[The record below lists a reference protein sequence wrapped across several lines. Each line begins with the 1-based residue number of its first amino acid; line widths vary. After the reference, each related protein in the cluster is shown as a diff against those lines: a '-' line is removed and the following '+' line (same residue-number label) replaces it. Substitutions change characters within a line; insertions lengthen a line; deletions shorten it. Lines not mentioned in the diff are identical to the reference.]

1 MDRLRPPGLAVSP
14 MARVLLKE
22 ETLDAAYLPSRLVRR
37 EKELELTYRR
47 YREALAKGLPYH
59 LLLTGGVGSG
69 KTALARRLAADLERG
84 GRLANLPVKS
94 AYVNCWRRAS
104 DRTVMLDL
112 LRTVHVSLPDRGY
125 SLSEML
131 DVFEQGIRRNPQHL
145 LVLLDEASSLVRQ
158 ETKLVYLLSRSQEVE
173 LGSISLVLIAVED
186 LFPYLDPASRSSF
199 GVTHRLSLAP
209 YDRAA
214 LVDILAARA
223 ELALTAGS
231 YDRDVLDQIARI
243 AAPNGD
249 ARFALELLAG
259 AAHAAEDDGARAISS
274 EHVRRAKGSLLPTV
288 SETQLE
294 ALSTNQ
300 LGVLLSLSRTLK
312 GRGSSTASQKL
323 RATHAALLEE
333 LRAPAMS
340 RTTFWRTLKELER
353 DGLVSLET
361 GGSGES
367 SQVAMDE
374 LPASYLATLLEERLG
389 RGRAGKR

>member
-1 MDRLRPPGLAVSP
+1 VPSILVR
-14 MARVLLKE
+14 E
-22 ETLDAAYLPSRLVRR
+22 ETLDPSYLPTRLVRR
-37 EKELELTYRR
+37 EPELELLRRR

-69 KTALARRLAADLERG
+69 KTALARRLATDLEHG
-84 GRLANLPVKS
+84 GRLGGFPVKA

-112 LRTVHVSLPDRGY
+112 LRTVQVSLPDRGY

-131 DVFEQGIRRNPQHL
+131 DVFEQGIRKNPAHL

-158 ETKLVYLLSRSQEVE
+158 ETKLVYLLSRSREVE

-186 LFPYLDPASRSSF
+186 LFPYLDSASRSSF

-214 LVDILAARA
+214 LTDILESRA
-223 ELALTAGS
+223 QLALRPGS
-231 YDRDVLDQIARI
+231 VDRETLDQIARI

-249 ARFALELLAG
+249 ARFALEVLSG
-259 AAHAAEDDGARAISS
+259 AAHAAEDAGADSVTA
-274 EHVRRAKGSLLPTV
+274 EHVRRAKGSLLPTM

-294 ALSTNQ
+294 SLSTQ
-300 LGVLLSLSRTLK
+300 ELGVLLALSRTLK
-312 GRGSSTASQKL
+312 RRGASTSSQKL
-323 RATHAALLEE
+323 RANHTALLEE
-333 LRAPAMS
+333 LGASPMS

-353 DGLVSLET
+353 DGLIVLES
-361 GGSGES
+361 GASGES
-367 SQVAMDE
+367 NTISMDE
-374 LPASYLATLLEERLG
+374 LPASLLTTLLEERVG
-389 RGRAGKR
+389 RGRSRKT

>member
-1 MDRLRPPGLAVSP
+1 L
-14 MARVLLKE
+14 ARVLLKE
-22 ETLDAAYLPSRLVRR
+22 ETLDSSYLPPRLVHR
-37 EKELELTYRR
+37 EKELELAYRR
-47 YREALAKGLPYH
+47 FREALSKGLPSH

-69 KTALARRLAADLERG
+69 KTALARRLGADLERG
-84 GRLANLPVKS
+84 GRLGGLPVKT

-112 LRTVHVSLPDRGY
+112 LRSVHVSLPDRGY

-131 DVFEQGIRRNPQHL
+131 DVFEQGIRKNPQHL

-158 ETKLVYLLSRSQEVE
+158 ETKLVYLLSRSHEVE

-186 LFPYLDPASRSSF
+186 LFPFLDPASRSSF
-199 GVTHRLSLAP
+199 GVTRRLSLAP
-209 YDRAA
+209 YDREA
-214 LVDILAARA
+214 LVDILASRA
-223 ELALTAGS
+223 EIALRSGS
-231 YDRDVLDQIARI
+231 YDRDVLDHVARI

-259 AAHAAEDDGARAISS
+259 AAHAADDEGADAISA
-274 EHVRRAKGSLLPTV
+274 EHVRRAKGSIMPTV
-288 SETQLE
+288 TENQLE

-300 LGVLLSLSRTLK
+300 LGVLLSLSRMLK

-323 RATHAALLEE
+323 RANHTALLEE
-333 LRAPAMS
+333 LRASPMS

-353 DGLVSLET
+353 DGLVTLET

-374 LPASYLATLLEERLG
+374 LPASFLATLLEERLG
-389 RGRAGKR
+389 RGRASKG

>member
-1 MDRLRPPGLAVSP
+1 MSRILVR
-14 MARVLLKE
+14 E
-22 ETLDAAYLPSRLVRR
+22 ETLDPSFLPPRLVHR
-37 EKELELTYRR
+37 EKELELTSKR
-47 YREALAKGLPYH
+47 YREAFVKGLPYN
-59 LLLTGGVGSG
+59 LMLTGPVGSG
-69 KTALARRLAADLERG
+69 KTALARLVGADLQRAGRTG
-84 GRLANLPVKS
+84 GYPVHV

-112 LRTVHVSLPDRGY
+112 LRSVDVSLPDRGY

-131 DVFEQGIRRNPQHL
+131 DVFEQGIRKNPRHL

-158 ETKLVYLLSRSQEVE
+158 ETKLVYLLSRSREVE

-186 LFPYLDPASRSSF
+186 LLPYLDPASRSSF

-214 LVDILAARA
+214 ISDILAARA
-223 ELALTAGS
+223 ELALRPGS
-231 YDRDVLDQIARI
+231 HEPEVLDQIARI

-259 AAHAAEDDGARAISS
+259 AAHAAEDAGADAISA

-294 ALSTNQ
+294 ALSTNE

-312 GRGSSTASQKL
+312 GRATSTPSQKL
-323 RATHAALLEE
+323 RTNHTALLEE
-333 LRAPAMS
+333 LRASAMS

-353 DGLVSLET
+353 DGLVTLET
-361 GGSGES
+361 GSSGES

-389 RGRAGKR
+389 RGRARKG